1 VHRRVLVHGSGSGGG
16 GRDGADDAA
25 SSLRTAIVDDSIN
38 NKVLIE
44 SRTNQLFQSARLYL
58 ASPAEVSV
66 SSRLYERV
74 REARKLTGLTQEA
87 LALDL
92 SVTRSA
98 VAQWEMADG
107 TAPAVEHLIA
117 LARRSGLTFEY
128 LATGRGER
136 VFGEPLSVAEEAAHY
151 RQLSDQQARLLDS
164 FETLSPRQRAGLLDL
179 IGAGKHRR

>member
-1 VHRRVLVHGSGSGGG
+1 M
-16 GRDGADDAA
+16 
-25 SSLRTAIVDDSIN
+25 SS
-38 NKVLIE
+38 K
-44 SRTNQLFQSARLYL
+44 
-58 ASPAEVSV
+58 
-66 SSRLYERV
+66 LYERV

-92 SVTRSA
+92 AVTRSA

-107 TAPAVEHLIA
+107 TAPAVEHLSA

-136 VFGEPLSVAEEAAHY
+136 VFGEPLSVAEDPLHY
-151 RQLSDQQARLLDS
+151 RHLSDQQARLLDG

-179 IGAGKHRR
+179 IGTGKHRR